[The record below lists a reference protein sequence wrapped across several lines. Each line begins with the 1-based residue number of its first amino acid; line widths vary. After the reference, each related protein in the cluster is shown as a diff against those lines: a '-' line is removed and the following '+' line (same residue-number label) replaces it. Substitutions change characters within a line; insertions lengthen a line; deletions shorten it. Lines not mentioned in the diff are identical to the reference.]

1 MNVKVCILRT
11 FLTVVSLKMR
21 CKGTTF
27 QRIMQIFREFFV
39 ILHPNSKVFKVKRNA
54 RH

>member
-1 MNVKVCILRT
+1 MNMFNFAHLMT

-27 QRIMQIFREFFV
+27 WRIMQTFRDFFV
-39 ILHPNSKVFKVKRNA
+39 ILHPNLSI
-54 RH
+54 